1 MFAQSCAPIE
11 PIAVI
16 GAAASLHFH
25 MSPNRSAPVLVQL
38 VVTAGRLKT
47 PTLAFS
53 DAPVLVHNPPLA
65 LVRMAALGP
74 GKESCEE
81 QVLHF
86 LEDILADDRGVVS
99 TPADNQ
105 RV

>member
-1 MFAQSCAPIE
+1 
-11 PIAVI
+11 
-16 GAAASLHFH
+16 

-47 PTLAFS
+47 PTFTFG

-86 LEDILADDRGVVS
+86 LEDVLADDRGVVS

>member
-1 MFAQSCAPIE
+1 MFAQSSAPIE
-11 PIAVI
+11 PIAVV
-16 GAAASLHFH
+16 GTARPLHFH

-38 VVTAGRLKT
+38 VVTAGRLKA
-47 PTLAFS
+47 PTFTFG
-53 DAPVLVHNPPLA
+53 DAPVLIHNPPLA
-65 LVRMAALGP
+65 LVRVAALGP

-86 LEDILADDRGVVS
+86 LEDVLADDRGVVS